1 MCGIVGML
9 LRDAL
14 SPKDIAEVAALSEL
28 MQRRG
33 PDDSGAWDDGASCAL
48 GFRRLSIIDL
58 SQRGHQPMVTEDGQ
72 DVLVFNGEVYNFREL
87 RTELI
92 TLGRTFR
99 SDSDTE
105 VVLQSLAEWGTDALP
120 RFNGMFAL
128 AWYRPAIKTLV
139 LARDP
144 VGIKPLY
151 WWRSAEAFVFGS
163 QYDQVIRH
171 SRCDRTRVDPGA
183 LNMYLR
189 LGYLPGRYALL
200 SDTGQ
205 VAPGHLLEIRPG
217 AEPLLRRF
225 RPAFTPVAGADRLSG
240 QAALDAVA
248 DGVANAVQRQ
258 RVSDVEVGAFLSGG
272 VDSPL
277 VTSHLQAA
285 ADHPV
290 PAFTIGTDDP
300 SSDESEAARVYA
312 EILGV
317 DFNLRR
323 IDGATAVALVDDVAA
338 ANTEPFGD
346 YSSFPTLLVSALAAE
361 SVKTVQSGDGGDELF
376 WGYPRFTKV
385 AEAAK
390 WFGLPK
396 SLRVAAYGATKPLPN
411 PKRPPRGI
419 MFPTLGDW
427 YLDAHSGLRDAD
439 FERIAPDLGDLPADF
454 DLFSLSE
461 KPSRDELFQWM
472 RSNELACHLPMVL
485 QKVDRAAMFHSLE
498 VRVPLLDLELLDLA
512 QRVDP
517 IDCMQNGIGKLPLRN
532 ALGQQ
537 VPPESIP
544 IPKKGFT
551 VPMAQWLRTDLR
563 GHVEELLLER
573 DPFPNGFFDREQLK
587 LWCEDHF
594 SGRLDRHR
602 GLWNLL
608 ALQLWADRHAKPL
621 PSAQTVL

>member
-1 MCGIVGML
+1 MPAGAPVSQRPIVLRADVLL
-9 LRDAL
+9 LR
-14 SPKDIAEVAALSEL
+14 PE
-28 MQRRG
+28 
-33 PDDSGAWDDGASCAL
+33 
-48 GFRRLSIIDL
+48 
-58 SQRGHQPMVTEDGQ
+58 
-72 DVLVFNGEVYNFREL
+72 
-87 RTELI
+87 
-92 TLGRTFR
+92 
-99 SDSDTE
+99 
-105 VVLQSLAEWGTDALP
+105 
-120 RFNGMFAL
+120 
-128 AWYRPAIKTLV
+128 
-139 LARDP
+139 
-144 VGIKPLY
+144 
-151 WWRSAEAFVFGS
+151 
-163 QYDQVIRH
+163 
-171 SRCDRTRVDPGA
+171 
-183 LNMYLR
+183 
-189 LGYLPGRYALL
+189 
-200 SDTGQ
+200 
-205 VAPGHLLEIRPG
+205 
-217 AEPLLRRF
+217 
-225 RPAFTPVAGADRLSG
+225 
-240 QAALDAVA
+240 LDAVA
-248 DGVANAVQRQ
+248 EGVASAVKRQ

-277 VTSHLQAA
+277 VTAHLQRAV
-285 ADHPV
+285 DHPV

-300 SSDESEAARVYA
+300 VSDESEAAQVYA

-323 IDGATAVALVDDVAA
+323 ITGAGAVALVDDVAT

-390 WFGLPK
+390 WFGLPRPI
-396 SLRVAAYGATKPLPN
+396 RVAAYGATKPLPN

-427 YLDAHSGLRDAD
+427 YLDAHSGLRAAD
-439 FERIAPDLGDLPADF
+439 FDSIAPDLGDLPADF
-454 DLFSLSE
+454 DLFTLAGR
-461 KPSRDELFQWM
+461 PSSDELFQWM

-512 QRVDP
+512 QRIDP
-517 IDCMQNGIGKLPLRN
+517 ADCMINGIGKLPLRN

-563 GHVEELLLER
+563 AHVEALLLER
-573 DPFPNGFFDREQLK
+573 DPFPNGFFDRTQLQA
-587 LWCEDHF
+587 WCEDHF

-608 ALQLWADRHAKPL
+608 ALQLWADRHAQPL
-621 PSAQTVL
+621 ASSEQVL

>member
-1 MCGIVGML
+1 ML
-9 LRDAL
+9 RRDAL
-14 SPKDIAEVAALSEL
+14 TPEDIAEVAALSEL
-28 MQRRG
+28 MKRRG
-33 PDDSGAWDDGASCAL
+33 PDDSGAWDDAESCAL

-58 SQRGHQPMVTEDGQ
+58 SQRGHQPMVTADGQ

-87 RTELI
+87 RAELI
-92 TLGRTFR
+92 AIGRTFH

-128 AWYRPAIKTLV
+128 AWYRPVIKTLV

-205 VAPGHLLEIRPG
+205 VPPGHLLEIQPG
-217 AEPLLRRF
+217 AEPSVRRF
-225 RPAFTPVAGADRLSG
+225 RAAFTPVAGADRLSG

-285 ADHPV
+285 SDHPV

-300 SSDESEAARVYA
+300 ISDESEAARAYA
-312 EILGV
+312 EIIGV

-323 IDGATAVALVDDVAA
+323 IDGAAAVALVDDVAA

-411 PKRPPRGI
+411 PKRPPRGV

-454 DLFSLSE
+454 DLFSLSG

-512 QRVDP
+512 QRIDP
-517 IDCMQNGIGKLPLRN
+517 GDCMHNGIGKLPLRH

-563 GHVEELLLER
+563 GLVEELLIER
-573 DPFPNGFFDREQLK
+573 DPFPNGFFDRTQLQV
-587 LWCEDHF
+587 WCEEHF

-608 ALQLWADRHAKPL
+608 ALQLWADRHARPL
-621 PSAQTVL
+621 PAAEPVL

>member
-9 LRDAL
+9 VRDGL
-14 SPKDIAEVAALSEL
+14 STEDVQEVAALTDL
-28 MQRRG
+28 MKRRG
-33 PDDSGAWDDGASCAL
+33 PDDSGAWNDGAACSL

-58 SQRGHQPMVTEDGQ
+58 SQRGHQPMVTQDGQ
-72 DVLVFNGEVYNFREL
+72 NVLVFNGEVYNYREL
-87 RTELI
+87 RAELI
-92 TLGRTFR
+92 ALGRTFH
-99 SDSDTE
+99 SESDTE
-105 VVLQSLAEWGTDALP
+105 VVLQSLAQWGDEALP

-128 AWYRPAIKTLV
+128 AWYRPATKSLL

-151 WWRSAEAFVFGS
+151 WWRSCEAFVFGS

-171 SRCDRTRVDPGA
+171 RRCDRTRVDPGA

-189 LGYLPGRYALL
+189 LGYLPGKYALL
-200 SDTGQ
+200 ADTGQ
-205 VAPGHLLEIRPG
+205 VPPGHLLEIQSG
-217 AEPLLRRF
+217 GEQSLRRF
-225 RPAFTPVAGADRLSG
+225 RPAFTAVASQNRLRG

-248 DGVANAVQRQ
+248 QGVADAVKRQ

-277 VTSHLQAA
+277 VTAHLQAA
-285 ADHPV
+285 TDHRV

-300 SSDESEAARVYA
+300 VSDESEAAQAYA

-323 IDGATAVALVDDVAA
+323 IDGAAAVSLVDDVAV

-346 YSSFPTLLVSALAAE
+346 YSSFPTLLVAKLASE

-385 AEAAK
+385 AQAAK
-390 WFGLPK
+390 WFGLPR
-396 SLRVAAYGATKPLPN
+396 SLRVTAYGATKPLPN
-411 PKRPPRGI
+411 PKRPPRGVI
-419 MFPTLGDW
+419 FASLGDW
-427 YLDAHSGLRDAD
+427 YLDAHSGLRAAD
-439 FERIAPDLGDLPADF
+439 FDSIAPDLGQLPSDF
-454 DLFSLSE
+454 DLFTLTGR
-461 KPSRDELFQWM
+461 PSSDDLFQWM

-512 QRVDP
+512 QRIDP
-517 IDCMQNGIGKLPLRN
+517 EDCVRNGIGKLPLRH
-532 ALGQQ
+532 ALGKQ

-551 VPMAQWLRTDLR
+551 VPMAHWLRTDLR
-563 GHVEELLLER
+563 GHVEALLLER
-573 DPFPNGFFDREQLK
+573 DPFPNGFFDRSQLAV
-587 LWCEDHF
+587 WCEDHF

-608 ALQLWADRHAKPL
+608 ALQLWADRHVQPL
-621 PSAQTVL
+621 PTNSTVL